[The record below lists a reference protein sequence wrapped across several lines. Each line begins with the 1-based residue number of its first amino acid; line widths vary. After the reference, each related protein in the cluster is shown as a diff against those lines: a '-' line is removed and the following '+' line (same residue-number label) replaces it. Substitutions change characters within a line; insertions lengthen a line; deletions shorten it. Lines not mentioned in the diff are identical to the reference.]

1 MLTCPATSPPDAA
14 IGASENGATCCPTH
28 LVGSASSRSR
38 QWSLSAADIMDG
50 NTDLPRPVG
59 RTTIWSRW
67 LSTCERSVSSPHQ
80 NVGTDAIFRV
90 SPSTARASRGRNG
103 ASPGLSNTPLPRV
116 FTTVTVPRRQASA
129 SPTTPSRDAG
139 LRSNGSDQ

>member
-1 MLTCPATSPPDAA
+1 MLTCPATSESDDA

-28 LVGSASSRSR
+28 LVGSASSRRR
-38 QWSLSAADIMDG
+38 QFSFSAADIIDG

-59 RTTIWSRW
+59 RTTICSRW
-67 LSTCERSVSSPHQ
+67 LSTWDLSESSPHQ

-90 SPSTARASRGRNG
+90 SPSTALASRGRNG
-103 ASPGLSNTPLPRV
+103 ASPGLSSTPLPRV
-116 FTTVTVPRRQASA
+116 LTTVTVPRRQASA